1 MFRSLKKLTLIN
13 YFFMKEE
20 INAYNNVLELIGNT
34 PLIKLNR
41 VTEKLE
47 GNFYAKVE
55 AFNPGHSSKDRIAL
69 YIIEE
74 AEKRGI
80 LSPGDTIIETTS
92 GNTGFSLAM
101 VSIIKGYN
109 CILAVSSK
117 SSKDKIDML
126 RSLGAK
132 VYVCP
137 AHVSADDE
145 RSYYNVAKRL
155 HEETKGSVYINQYFN
170 QLNIDAHY
178 KSTGP
183 EIWKQT
189 NGKITHLI
197 ACSGT
202 GGTISGTAKYLK
214 EQNPNIRVLGVDAFG
229 SVLKKYHETREFDN
243 DEIYPYRIEGLG
255 KNLIPS
261 ATDFDM
267 IDKFMKVSDEE
278 SAHSARE
285 ITRKEGLFVGYTS
298 GAVLQA
304 IKQYAEDG
312 EFDESSNVI
321 AIFPDHGSRYMSK
334 VFSDDWMNEQGFFD
348 SVNQE
353 EVQKIEM
360 IK

>member
-1 MFRSLKKLTLIN
+1 
-13 YFFMKEE
+13 MKED
-20 INAYNNVLELIGNT
+20 IKAYNSVLELIGNT
-34 PLIKLNR
+34 PLIKLNK
-41 VTEKLE
+41 VTDNLP

-55 AFNPGHSSKDRIAL
+55 AFNPGHSTKDRIAL

-126 RSLGAK
+126 RSMGAK

-145 RSYYNVAKRL
+145 RSYYNVAKRI
-155 HEETKGSVYINQYFN
+155 HEEIKGSVYINQYFN

-178 KSTGP
+178 KTTGP
-183 EIWKQT
+183 EIWEQT
-189 NGKITHLI
+189 GGKITHLV

-202 GGTISGTAKYLK
+202 GGTISGAAKYLK
-214 EQNPNIRVLGVDAFG
+214 EKNPQIRILGVDAFG
-229 SVLKKYHETREFDN
+229 SVLKKYHETKEFDTG
-243 DEIYPYRIEGLG
+243 EIYPYRIEGLG

-261 ATDFDM
+261 ATDFDL
-267 IDKFMKVSDEE
+267 IDKFMKVTDEE
-278 SAHSARE
+278 SAHT
-285 ITRKEGLFVGYTS
+285 TRDIAKLEGLFVGYTS

-304 IKQYAEDG
+304 VKQYAEEG
-312 EFDESSNVI
+312 EFDANSNVV

-348 SVNQE
+348 SNKTE
-353 EVQKIEM
+353 EAQRIEF

>member
-1 MFRSLKKLTLIN
+1 
-13 YFFMKEE
+13 MKQD
-20 INAYNNVLELIGNT
+20 IKAHDNVLSLIGNT
-34 PLIKLNR
+34 PLIRLNKI
-41 VTEKLE
+41 TESLP

-55 AFNPGHSSKDRIAL
+55 AFNPGHSTKDRIAL

-74 AEKRGI
+74 AERQGI

-155 HEETKGSVYINQYFN
+155 HEETKGSIYINQYFN

-178 KSTGP
+178 KTTGP
-183 EIWKQT
+183 EIWEQT

-202 GGTISGTAKYLK
+202 GGTISGAGKFLK
-214 EQNPNIRVLGVDAFG
+214 EKNPNIRVLGVDAFG
-229 SVLKKYHETREFDN
+229 SVLKKYHETKEFDAV
-243 DEIYPYRIEGLG
+243 EIYPYRIEGLG
-255 KNLIPS
+255 KNLIPT
-261 ATDFDM
+261 ATDFDL
-267 IDKFMKVSDEE
+267 IDHFMKVTDEE
-278 SAHSARE
+278 SAHT
-285 ITRKEGLFVGYTS
+285 TRDIVKREGLFVGYTS
-298 GAVLQA
+298 GAVMQA
-304 IKQYAEDG
+304 IKQYAEEG
-312 EFDESSNVI
+312 EFTEESNVI

-348 SVNQE
+348 SINAE
-353 EVQKIEM
+353 EVQKVEF

>member
-1 MFRSLKKLTLIN
+1 
-13 YFFMKEE
+13 MKQD
-20 INAYNNVLELIGNT
+20 IKAHDNVLSLIGNT
-34 PLIKLNR
+34 PLIRLNKI
-41 VTEKLE
+41 TESLP

-55 AFNPGHSSKDRIAL
+55 AFNPGHSTKDRIAL

-74 AEKRGI
+74 AERQGI

-155 HEETKGSVYINQYFN
+155 HEETKGSIYINQYFN

-183 EIWKQT
+183 EIWEQT

-202 GGTISGTAKYLK
+202 GGTISGAAKYLK
-214 EQNPNIRVLGVDAFG
+214 EKNPNIRVLGVDAFG
-229 SVLKKYHETREFDN
+229 SVLKKYHETKEFDA

-255 KNLIPS
+255 KNLIPT
-261 ATDFDM
+261 ATDFDL
-267 IDKFMKVSDEE
+267 IDHFMKVTDEQ
-278 SAHSARE
+278 SAHT
-285 ITRKEGLFVGYTS
+285 TRDIAKMEGLFVGYTS
-298 GAVLQA
+298 GAVMQA
-304 IKQYAEDG
+304 IKQYAEEG
-312 EFDESSNVI
+312 EFTEESNVI

-348 SVNQE
+348 SINAE
-353 EVQKIEM
+353 EVQKVEF